1 MLYFIG
7 LAKHGAN
14 ALLRLLSSTPEG
26 VFEALATTTLSAAVT
41 VNDTSINIVSATS
54 VAAGRQIRVDGEFMK
69 VASSYVSGLN
79 VPVLRGQDGT
89 ATSVHVSGANVTH
102 GLATD
107 FANPPAG
114 AQAASTNPVQ
124 PAFPLFSYS
133 AAGALT
139 PVQGIHQ
146 INGAVAR
153 AMTLAAPTKDQDGQL
168 MIIVSN
174 GAAAHTVTQT
184 TPGFGGVGAT
194 ADVLTFKA
202 DQQQAVLLIASNG
215 AWCLFGQVAA
225 GATIAGIGLA

>member
-1 MLYFIG
+1 MPG
-7 LAKHGAN
+7 LTG
-14 ALLRLLSSTPEG
+14 LLRLLATTPEG
-26 VFEALATTTLSAAVT
+26 VFEALATTTLSSAVA
-41 VNDTSINIVSATS
+41 VNDTSINVVSATS
-54 VAAGRQIRVDGEFMK
+54 VAAGRSVRVDGEFMK

-89 ATSVHVSGANVTH
+89 ATGTHVSGANVTH
-102 GLATD
+102 GASTD

-114 AQAASTNPVQ
+114 AQASTTDPAQ

-133 AAGALT
+133 VAGALN

-146 INGAVAR
+146 INGTSAR
-153 AMTLAAPTKDQDGQL
+153 AMTLAAPTKDQDGQM

-174 GAAAHTVTQT
+174 GVAAHTVTQT
-184 TPGFGGVGAT
+184 SPGFGGVGAT

-202 DQQQAVLLIASNG
+202 DQQQAVWLIASNG